1 MKFRLESILSLKK
14 NIEQMK
20 QKELADA
27 YFEKQKLV
35 DKKNQLENNKEILN
49 KNTRQSLKGK
59 VNPKDL
65 IQNSQYVEVLDTQ
78 IKNTDIEIVKADDN
92 ILVKQKNLVEA
103 MKERKILEN
112 LKEIHLEE
120 FRKEQLF
127 EEQKLADEVVG
138 YRYIQR
144 ERGEDKSG

>member
-35 DKKNQLENNKEILN
+35 NEKNQLENNKEILN

-65 IQNSQYVEVLDTQ
+65 IQNSQYVGVLDIQ
-78 IKNTDIEIVKADDN
+78 IKNTNTEIVKADNN